1 MTGYKDRLLN
11 AFWRFGVR
19 FTDLARSLGLMD
31 RRMMQTLERV
41 AVRVVPSP
49 NCEFTA
55 PLDLG
60 LTLTLPPQFTRAR
73 TYAAGVYEDRVTRL
87 FKQIVREGMTV
98 VDLGAFCG
106 YYTLLASRLVGTTGH
121 VYALEADPRNFSYLQ
136 KNVRDNNCTNVTATQ
151 TAILNRTSVARLV
164 RHRNADHHWISVNQP
179 ADHDSVVVTTTT
191 LDELISRQGWP
202 HVHLVKI
209 DIEGSEQAALEG
221 MRELSLRNPD
231 LLLIMEFDE
240 ANLRR
245 ATSSRDSIA
254 RTLGDLGFVR
264 GYIIETNMKL
274 FNINA
279 GIPRIRI
286 TCNFLLSKS

>member
-1 MTGYKDRLLN
+1 
-11 AFWRFGVR
+11 
-19 FTDLARSLGLMD
+19 
-31 RRMMQTLERV
+31 
-41 AVRVVPSP
+41 
-49 NCEFTA
+49 
-55 PLDLG
+55 
-60 LTLTLPPQFTRAR
+60 
-73 TYAAGVYEDRVTRL
+73 
-87 FKQIVREGMTV
+87 
-98 VDLGAFCG
+98 
-106 YYTLLASRLVGTTGH
+106 
-121 VYALEADPRNFSYLQ
+121 
-136 KNVRDNNCTNVTATQ
+136 
-151 TAILNRTSVARLV
+151 VARLV
-164 RHRNADHHWISVNQP
+164 RHKNADHHWVSVNPP

-240 ANLRR
+240 VNLRR

-254 RTLGDLGFVR
+254 RTLGELGFIS
-264 GYIIETNMKL
+264 GYIIETNMKP
-274 FNINA
+274 FSINA